1 MTFVTG
7 GVPHSGPQHVATAEF
22 SKFAGILSAAL
33 SQHNLLGFAIAHRGD
48 MGADREWVS
57 RAGRAPQNPRTWERT
72 WLPGT
77 EKARLRTAERKCPPR
92 GREFY
97 AAQEVQRGQ

>member
-1 MTFVTG
+1 MV
-7 GVPHSGPQHVATAEF
+7 GPGHPPRHRIRGKVIMKQ
-22 SKFAGILSAAL
+22 G
-33 SQHNLLGFAIAHRGD
+33 RGD
-48 MGADREWVS
+48 MGAEREWVS
-57 RAGRAPQNPRTWERT
+57 KAGRAPQNPRTWERT

-97 AAQEVQRGQ
+97 AVQEVQRGQ